1 MWYSNNYSPDLKW
14 HCTGGWE
21 WAVPTGHHHN
31 CSLQSNTKWQSLHQG
46 PQDFAWLFN
55 PFYVHFGEGILKSAR
70 CICFTTDSA
79 IGNTYLRN
87 TVSSNIPH
95 SFITSCKHA
104 RHEYFI
110 KRQLGRNGITIGKF
124 RDTPI
129 DRSKELYAIEMMRV
143 AAELP
148 WLCCKP

>member
-21 WAVPTGHHHN
+21 WAVPTGHHHY

-55 PFYVHFGEGILKSAR
+55 PFYVHFGEGILKSAPLHLLHYR
-70 CICFTTDSA
+70 QCNRKHLFEEH
-79 IGNTYLRN
+79 GFLQY
-87 TVSSNIPH
+87 SSFLHHIMQ
-95 SFITSCKHA
+95 TA
-104 RHEYFI
+104 RREYFI

-129 DRSKELYAIEMMRV
+129 DRSKQLYAIEMMRV